1 MNVRSGRRQKRS
13 VTIHSHPTLI
23 RTRRLFEA
31 PVLRL
36 AALRLLMGWGDCFA
50 VQIQNG

>member
-31 PVLRL
+31 PVPRL
-36 AALRLLMGWGDCFA
+36 ADKSDKKSIDWKIATAGYLW
-50 VQIQNG
+50 